1 MEKEDKIYM
10 VVLLFLVIG
19 IGSLFSI
26 FIKGIDENSKE
37 DKDSISTCT
46 NIKKFYKDDIFFDN
60 FYIACDEPINREI
73 SPDLYTRI
81 EEGENYIITFTK
93 GGDIY
98 SIEKAD

>member
-1 MEKEDKIYM
+1 MKI
-10 VVLLFLVIG
+10 LEWLFYLI
-19 IGSLFSI
+19 SLISI
-26 FIKGIDENSKE
+26 FAIGVMFMIAIDEQTKE

-73 SPDLYTRI
+73 SPELYTRI
-81 EEGENYIITFTK
+81 VEGEDYIITFTK

-98 SIEKAD
+98 SIVKEVE